1 MAVLSL
7 LDFIFHIQ
15 FILLLFKVLY
25 SFLSSPQFPEV
36 QDQRLHKW
44 GCFLISLSSVHVV
57 FIFWDLQRVSGEVT
71 VVHIASPISFWGL
84 CLLVKDGNFLV
95 FPTGKLSVHRESSNG
110 VRHFFLKGYSLFFT
124 FILLSFPL
132 HFLCPQT
139 NWCHEVT
146 ALFLLQSSETGVT
159 TTLMFISIPQ
169 FTILLQT
176 QLYFMQLL
184 VFCLVFFWCLV
195 LATLFKKK

>member
-25 SFLSSPQFPEV
+25 SFLSSPQFPEA

-110 VRHFFLKGYSLFFT
+110 VRHFFFKGYSLFFT

-169 FTILLQT
+169 FTVLLQA

-184 VFCLVFFWCLV
+184 VFCLFFFLMSGTCNTV
-195 LATLFKKK
+195 

>member
-25 SFLSSPQFPEV
+25 SLLSSLQFPEA

-57 FIFWDLQRVSGEVT
+57 FIFWDLQRVSEEVT

-84 CLLVKDGNFLV
+84 CLLVEDGNFLV

-110 VRHFFLKGYSLFFT
+110 VRHFFLKGIHCSSLSYFFLSHSTFCAHKQTDVMRSQRYSYCRAVKLG
-124 FILLSFPL
+124 LP
-132 HFLCPQT
+132 P
-139 NWCHEVT
+139 
-146 ALFLLQSSETGVT
+146 
-159 TTLMFISIPQ
+159 P
-169 FTILLQT
+169 
-176 QLYFMQLL
+176 
-184 VFCLVFFWCLV
+184 
-195 LATLFKKK
+195 